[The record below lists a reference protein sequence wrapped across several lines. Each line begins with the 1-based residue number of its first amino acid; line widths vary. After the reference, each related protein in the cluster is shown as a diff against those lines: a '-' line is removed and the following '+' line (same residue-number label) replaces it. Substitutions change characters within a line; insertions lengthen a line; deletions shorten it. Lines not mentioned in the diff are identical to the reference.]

1 MLQLL
6 QLAEKLKPTTILLW
20 GEPLCCSRGKFIS
33 HTYLLQST
41 CCSFYLFMLMY
52 LPIWVGILSVLSS
65 MYIDISPSIPIP
77 YRYQCIICMNHHTFT
92 YINVWSMWA
101 PLLFALS
108 PLPTYLP
115 TLLCFHLNLAGI
127 SPSSISLS
135 LCIFTPFPQIPN
147 QIESKSF
154 RWGDVFQLLSH
165 FSNEKRFHCN
175 SHLESRNITFLNQF
189 TNPASHGIKPFWHYH
204 LPT

>member
-65 MYIDISPSIPIP
+65 MYIDTSPCIPVL

-92 YINVWSMWA
+92 YINVWSMWT

-115 TLLCFHLNLAGI
+115 CYVFIWISRAFPRLPFLSLFASLHHFHKSLIKSKANPSDEEMSFNYFHIFPTKKGSIATAILKAGI
-127 SPSSISLS
+127 
-135 LCIFTPFPQIPN
+135 
-147 QIESKSF
+147 
-154 RWGDVFQLLSH
+154 LL
-165 FSNEKRFHCN
+165 F
-175 SHLESRNITFLNQF
+175 
-189 TNPASHGIKPFWHYH
+189 
-204 LPT
+204 

>member
-1 MLQLL
+1 M
-6 QLAEKLKPTTILLW
+6 AEKLKPTTILLW

-65 MYIDISPSIPIP
+65 MYIDTSPCIPVL

-92 YINVWSMWA
+92 SINVWSMWA

-115 TLLCFHLNLAGI
+115 CYVFIWISRAFPRLPFLSLFASLHHFHKSLIKSKANPSDEEMSFNYFHIFPTKKGSIATAILKAGI
-127 SPSSISLS
+127 
-135 LCIFTPFPQIPN
+135 
-147 QIESKSF
+147 
-154 RWGDVFQLLSH
+154 LL
-165 FSNEKRFHCN
+165 F
-175 SHLESRNITFLNQF
+175 
-189 TNPASHGIKPFWHYH
+189 
-204 LPT
+204 